1 MTGIGFALCCLVFTA
16 GNDFVFK
23 LYARKTRSKGLF
35 VAMVGVVWLAALSWL
50 PRASTGN
57 PAATMLWGAVSGL
70 FSVGGN
76 LLLIEA
82 MSRQSVGFC
91 SFVYRL
97 NMVLV
102 VIGAVLL
109 LGESPGAAQYGG
121 IVLATG
127 AIILFGP
134 KDAGDRRLVRGG
146 VALLLAAAGMRAGM
160 GLSYKYGFMHG
171 ADRNMVTII
180 NSVFWIV
187 GGVLYALWRER
198 DAVKI
203 DRKLLS
209 YGLLSGLLVAGIVF
223 FMAASLYRGDAAVV
237 LPIAQMSFLL
247 TFALGAVILK
257 ERFTRRHIA
266 ALVCGTAGI
275 VLLSL

>member
-127 AIILFGP
+127 AIILFWP
-134 KDAGDRRLVRGG
+134 QDAGDRRLVWGG

-257 ERFTRRHIA
+257 EKFTRRHIA
-266 ALVCGTAGI
+266 ALVCGAAGI